1 MIVTLIYIVAF
12 IICFIAIGFFIKY
25 TEGTVYDYISATAML
40 IISVI
45 PIVNIVFSTICCII
59 GFIVYTN
66 MRRNND

>member
-25 TEGTVYDYISATAML
+25 TEGTVYDYISAIAML

-59 GFIVYTN
+59 GL
-66 MRRNND
+66 